1 MKIIIAGDGKV
12 GGTLARK
19 LSAEGYDITLI
30 DSNARVLDASLE
42 RYDVMVVHGN
52 CTLMSVLSEAD
63 VERANLLIA
72 ATSAD
77 EINLL
82 CCMTAHK
89 MNPDL
94 HTIARIRNPEY
105 SEQIYKMRDAFGLS
119 LTVNPEKQTA
129 VEIERL
135 LKYPVFLQRD
145 TFAKGRV
152 ELVELRIDE
161 DSILKDV
168 SLNDLYSI
176 VKCQVLVCAVRRN
189 GQVETPDGNFVLKE
203 GDRIYVTAPSDNLT
217 IMLKNMGL
225 ITHKVR
231 RVILCGGGKV
241 SYYLAKIL
249 RKSGI
254 SVEIIEENEERA
266 RRLAELLP
274 SVDIIHGDASRRTLL
289 ESQGIEDCDALITLT
304 GMDELNII
312 ISMYAKTCGVPHVI
326 TKVGHT
332 DRSSIQDSLHLGS
345 IVCPKDLCC
354 DTIVGYVRALE
365 AQTGAAISVHNIA
378 DGQVEAVEFRV
389 DEKTKH
395 CGKPLKEISIKNNML
410 IACITHKGKTEIPNG
425 DSYFENGDTVIV
437 VSKGDVALHQLND
450 IFQ

>member
-12 GGTLARK
+12 GGTLTRK

-30 DSNARVLDASLE
+30 DTDPKVINASLE
-42 RYDVMVVHGN
+42 RYDVMAVHGN

-63 VERANLLIA
+63 VEHTDLLIA
-72 ATSAD
+72 TTSAD

-82 CCMTAHK
+82 CCMTAHN
-89 MNPDL
+89 MNPNL

-105 SEQIYKMRDAFGLS
+105 SEQIYHMRDAFGLS
-119 LTVNPEKQTA
+119 LTVNPEKQAA

-152 ELVELRIDE
+152 ELVELRVSDG
-161 DSILKDV
+161 SVLRDV
-168 SLNDLYSI
+168 SLNELYGI
-176 VKCQVLVCAVRRN
+176 VKCKVLVCAVRRN
-189 GQVETPDGNFVLKE
+189 GKVEAPDGNFVLKE

-217 IMLKNMGL
+217 IMLKNLGI
-225 ITHKVR
+225 ITHKVK

-241 SYYLAKIL
+241 SYYLAQIL
-249 RKSGI
+249 RKDGV
-254 SVEIIEENEERA
+254 SVEIIEQDEVRA
-266 RRLAELLP
+266 RELAELLP
-274 SVDIIHGDASRRTLL
+274 NADIICGDASRRTIL
-289 ESQGIEDCDALITLT
+289 ESQGLLECDALVTLT

-312 ISMYAKTCGVPHVI
+312 ISMYAKNCGVPQVI

-332 DRSSIQDSLHLGS
+332 ERSSIQDSLQVGS
-345 IVCPKDLCC
+345 LVCPKELCC
-354 DTIVGYVRALE
+354 NTIVGYIRALE

-378 DGQVEAVEFRV
+378 EDQAEAMEFLA
-389 DEKTKH
+389 DENTRYCGIPLKNIKTK
-395 CGKPLKEISIKNNML
+395 KNVL
-410 IACITHKGKTEIPNG
+410 IACITHEGKTEIPSG
-425 DSYFENGDTVIV
+425 ESYFENGDTVIV
-437 VSKGDVALHQLND
+437 VTTGDVVIHQLND

>member
-30 DSNARVLDASLE
+30 DSNPKVLDASLE
-42 RYDVMVVHGN
+42 RYDVMAVYGN
-52 CTLMSVLSEAD
+52 CTLMSVLSEAG
-63 VERANLLIA
+63 VERADILIA
-72 ATSAD
+72 AASAD
-77 EINLL
+77 ETNLL
-82 CCMTAHK
+82 CCLTAHK
-89 MNPDL
+89 MNPNL

-105 SEQIYKMRDAFGLS
+105 SEQIYKMRDTFGLS

-225 ITHKVR
+225 ITHKVK

-249 RKSGI
+249 RKSGVA
-254 SVEIIEENEERA
+254 VEIIEENEAKA
-266 RRLAELLP
+266 RQLAELLP
-274 SVDIIHGDASRRTLL
+274 SVEIINGDASRRTLL

-312 ISMYAKTCGVPHVI
+312 ISMYAKTCGVPQVI

-332 DRSSIQDSLHLGS
+332 DRSSIQDSLRLGS
-345 IVCPKDLCC
+345 IVCTKDLCC
-354 DTIVGYVRALE
+354 DTIVGYVRALG

-389 DEKTKH
+389 DGKTKY

-425 DSYFENGDTVIV
+425 GSYFEDGDTVIV

>member
-176 VKCQVLVCAVRRN
+176 CLLY
-189 GQVETPDGNFVLKE
+189 T
-203 GDRIYVTAPSDNLT
+203 SD
-217 IMLKNMGL
+217 
-225 ITHKVR
+225 
-231 RVILCGGGKV
+231 
-241 SYYLAKIL
+241 
-249 RKSGI
+249 
-254 SVEIIEENEERA
+254 
-266 RRLAELLP
+266 
-274 SVDIIHGDASRRTLL
+274 
-289 ESQGIEDCDALITLT
+289 
-304 GMDELNII
+304 
-312 ISMYAKTCGVPHVI
+312 
-326 TKVGHT
+326 
-332 DRSSIQDSLHLGS
+332 
-345 IVCPKDLCC
+345 
-354 DTIVGYVRALE
+354 
-365 AQTGAAISVHNIA
+365 AA
-378 DGQVEAVEFRV
+378 D
-389 DEKTKH
+389 D
-395 CGKPLKEISIKNNML
+395 
-410 IACITHKGKTEIPNG
+410 
-425 DSYFENGDTVIV
+425 
-437 VSKGDVALHQLND
+437 
-450 IFQ
+450 